1 MWARQGAAGSSAFHD
16 VKVYRRWLL
25 FSAAWIILLAVLR
38 HHSRLAWA
46 LDLAF
51 VAGLGTAWLL
61 TWLGRAKV

>member
-1 MWARQGAAGSSAFHD
+1 